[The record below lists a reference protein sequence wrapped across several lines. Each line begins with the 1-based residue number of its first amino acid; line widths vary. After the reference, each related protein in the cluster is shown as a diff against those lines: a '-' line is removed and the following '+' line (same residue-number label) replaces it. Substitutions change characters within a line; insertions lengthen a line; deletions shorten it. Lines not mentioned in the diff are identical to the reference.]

1 VVFLWVIF
9 VVPLVKSKHT
19 QILFVC
25 SANKERSKTA
35 EDYFAEGYPDFEFRS
50 IGTNQKIC
58 SQEGTFYLNE
68 EHLTWA
74 DTIYAMEQKHK
85 KEVLRF
91 SKSVSSKKVKMLNI
105 PDHFTYYQKELL
117 ELLAEKVGF

>member
-1 VVFLWVIF
+1 MEN
-9 VVPLVKSKHT
+9 KSTH
-19 QILFVC
+19 ILFVC

-35 EDYFAEGYPDFEFRS
+35 EDYFAERYPNLDFRS
-50 IGTNQKIC
+50 VGTNKKIC
-58 SQEGTFYLNE
+58 NQEGTFYLNE
-68 EHLTWA
+68 EDLSWA

-91 SKSVSSKKVKMLNI
+91 SKSVNSKKVKVLNI

-117 ELLAEKVGF
+117 EILDEKVVFEL

>member
-1 VVFLWVIF
+1 ME
-9 VVPLVKSKHT
+9 SKNAH
-19 QILFVC
+19 ILFVC

-35 EDYFAEGYPDFEFRS
+35 EDYFAQKHPDLEFRS
-50 IGTNQKIC
+50 VGTNKKIC
-58 SQEGTFYLNE
+58 NQEGTFYLNE
-68 EHLTWA
+68 EDLAWA

-91 SKSVSSKKVKMLNI
+91 SKSVNSKKVKVLNI

-117 ELLAEKVGF
+117 EILDEKVGFY